1 MASAEPQS
9 LDSLALDPPYSLA
22 PFLYPARTQD
32 GVVLLD
38 LMRNKYLGIPGSN
51 DALLTELVRGWPALP
66 KGQIAN
72 RPGRNS
78 VIDLEQQV
86 KALLTAGVL
95 TTLSK
100 TVDPF
105 PSISVSLHQ
114 DLISIGDELRPRVRI
129 TLRHVLNFLWAC
141 AFAAFS
147 LRWRKLL
154 VVAQSVRSVRNTQQH
169 AAFDCDTASE
179 HIAVF
184 RRLRCYVFSAK
195 GRCLFHS
202 LALVLFL
209 HRYGVFPTWVIGI
222 KTNTWEAHSW
232 VQEGPYLLDT
242 NPEKVCEF
250 TPILGI

>member
-1 MASAEPQS
+1 MPDQAFSEHQRVLNRPYC
-9 LDSLALDPPYSLA
+9 LAA
-22 PFLYPARTQD
+22 FLYPARTED

-38 LMRNKYLGIPGSN
+38 LMRNKYLGITGSH
-51 DALLTELVRGWPALP
+51 DALLAEVVLGWPELP
-66 KGQIAN
+66 KAQITN
-72 RPGRNS
+72 RPGRDLA
-78 VIDLEQQV
+78 VDLEQ
-86 KALLTAGVL
+86 KIKTLLTAGVL
-95 TTLSK
+95 IKPSEAR
-100 TVDPF
+100 DPF

-114 DLISIGDELRPRVRI
+114 DLVSISDEFRPRVRI

-141 AFAAFS
+141 ALAAFS

-154 VVAQSVRSVRNTQQH
+154 VVAQDVRATRDAQQH
-169 AAFDCDTASE
+169 AAFDCDVASE
-179 HIAVF
+179 HVAVF

-202 LALVLFL
+202 LALVFFL
-209 HRYGVFPTWVIGI
+209 QRYGVFPTWAIGI
-222 KTNTWEAHSW
+222 KTDTWEAHSW